1 METKDVVRPS
11 ELKELL
17 YRHGF
22 SFKKQ
27 FGQNFLIDE
36 RVLSRIVEAAE
47 LTARDGAFEIGP
59 GAGVVT
65 RRLARNAKQVVTVEK
80 DRTLAPVLE
89 DSLKGMENVKVVFED
104 VLETDLEQ
112 LWENFS
118 DCDKV
123 SVVANLPYYIT
134 TPILFHLLDSD
145 IRLAN
150 IVVMV
155 QKEVADRMMAE
166 PGTKDYGALSVAV
179 QYRAEVD
186 KVVQVSP
193 GCFLPPPNV
202 ESTVVRL
209 RIRSEPPVKVDNE
222 KLFSEVVRAAFGMRR
237 KTLLNALSAGL
248 SLAKKDCEQ
257 MFETLQ
263 ILPNRRG
270 ETLRLE
276 EFAAVANYLHK
287 RMAP

>member
-11 ELKELL
+11 ALKELL

-36 RVLSRIVEAAE
+36 RVLSRIVEAAD

-65 RRLARNAKQVVTVEK
+65 QRLARNAKQVVTVEK

-89 DSLKGMENVKVVFED
+89 DSLKGMENVKVVFAD
-104 VLETDLEQ
+104 VLETDLEG

-118 DCDKV
+118 DCEKV

-134 TPILFHLLDSD
+134 TPILFHILDSN
-145 IRLAN
+145 IRVTN

-155 QKEVADRMMAE
+155 QKEVADRMMAD

-222 KLFSEVVRAAFGMRR
+222 KVFYEVVRAAFGMRR

-248 SLAKKDCEQ
+248 SLAKKDCEE

-270 ETLRLE
+270 ETLHLE
-276 EFAAVANYLHK
+276 EFAEISNYLYK
-287 RMAP
+287 RMVP